1 MAVTKI
7 LTRKGRLDI
16 GINYVLNGDKT
27 EERVLTT
34 HLNCDPGR
42 EFRQM
47 LDTKRAV
54 GKEDGVQYYHIIQ
67 SFKPGEVTPEQAL
80 EIATEFAKEHLPG
93 YETVIGV
100 HVDKEHIHAHLVFN
114 SVNADTGEK
123 YHSNAKS
130 YYRQIRAISDR
141 LCREHGL
148 SVLIQGEPSQA
159 VSYIEWLRRSRG
171 QPTFRSMLEEDL
183 RSAMADANDL
193 GHFFLLM
200 EHMGYEISHG
210 NRLGFRL
217 RGQERFMIPGRKN
230 ALFTEDGIRATIQ
243 GNLAAIE
250 VGRRPAVLPRPQYR
264 PYQKHPKYTGFLA
277 LYVHYLYLLGKTG
290 KRQYPPRMTPQL
302 RQEVMRFEQYREQ
315 FSFLRDNNITTQ
327 ADMATF
333 TARTEEMLANLM
345 KQRTVLNV
353 RKKRHRALY
362 TALADVSPLDLLFQ
376 AIEQVRPDSVA
387 VRQYKVF
394 KMAAGKTSKS
404 ILVSTAVRLAPF
416 NLPQIKAITDH
427 DDMDLY
433 TLGEK
438 KVALYAVIPDND
450 TTFNFLVS
458 LLYAQAF
465 QALYYSADQIHHGA
479 LPRHVHFVL
488 DEFAAMPLPGF
499 TRELATMRSRNIS
512 ASTIIQNMAQIKEL
526 YKDSWETIPGNSDT
540 ILYLGGNEA
549 STHRYISEALGKAT
563 IDTRTHGQT
572 KGRSGSYS
580 TNFQM
585 SGRELLTPDEVR
597 GLDNRYAI
605 LFIRG
610 ARPVMDLK
618 YELSQHPA
626 IRHTVDGGGPPYIHK
641 GKQEPA
647 FTGTPLFQAF
657 SAEEL
662 DESKENA
669 A

>member
-200 EHMGYEISHG
+200 EHMGYEIPAGKMLCSRRTASG
-210 NRLGFRL
+210 PQSRAIWRPLKWAAAR
-217 RGQERFMIPGRKN
+217 RSCPGRS
-230 ALFTEDGIRATIQ
+230 TVPTRSTQSI
-243 GNLAAIE
+243 
-250 VGRRPAVLPRPQYR
+250 PAFWPC
-264 PYQKHPKYTGFLA
+264 
-277 LYVHYLYLLGKTG
+277 
-290 KRQYPPRMTPQL
+290 M
-302 RQEVMRFEQYREQ
+302 
-315 FSFLRDNNITTQ
+315 
-327 ADMATF
+327 
-333 TARTEEMLANLM
+333 
-345 KQRTVLNV
+345 
-353 RKKRHRALY
+353 
-362 TALADVSPLDLLFQ
+362 
-376 AIEQVRPDSVA
+376 
-387 VRQYKVF
+387 
-394 KMAAGKTSKS
+394 
-404 ILVSTAVRLAPF
+404 
-416 NLPQIKAITDH
+416 
-427 DDMDLY
+427 
-433 TLGEK
+433 
-438 KVALYAVIPDND
+438 
-450 TTFNFLVS
+450 
-458 LLYAQAF
+458 
-465 QALYYSADQIHHGA
+465 
-479 LPRHVHFVL
+479 
-488 DEFAAMPLPGF
+488 
-499 TRELATMRSRNIS
+499 
-512 ASTIIQNMAQIKEL
+512 STISIC
-526 YKDSWETIPGNSDT
+526 
-540 ILYLGGNEA
+540 
-549 STHRYISEALGKAT
+549 SE
-563 IDTRTHGQT
+563 RPV
-572 KGRSGSYS
+572 SGS
-580 TNFQM
+580 T
-585 SGRELLTPDEVR
+585 L
-597 GLDNRYAI
+597 
-605 LFIRG
+605 
-610 ARPVMDLK
+610 
-618 YELSQHPA
+618 PA
-626 IRHTVDGGGPPYIHK
+626 
-641 GKQEPA
+641 
-647 FTGTPLFQAF
+647 
-657 SAEEL
+657 
-662 DESKENA
+662 
-669 A
+669 